1 MITSICSDLG
11 NRLVARG
18 NSASNEI
25 ESRWNRRIRF
35 TLVIPALNEAQALAS
50 TLERALAARRDV
62 IEKTPVAEM
71 NVVLVN
77 DGSTDATQ
85 AIADKYPEVIKV
97 HFEKNRGYGA
107 AIKEGFRV
115 TDADLVGFMD
125 ADATCDPCFCVELIN
140 ALLTEDSDM
149 SVGSRMNGESEML
162 PIRRLGN
169 FVFARL
175 VGTVSGKKLTD
186 CASGMRVLRRDTLRQ
201 LHPLPD
207 GLHFT
212 PAMTCLALFHPVLKI
227 TEIPMPYKE
236 RVGHSKLHV
245 LEDGF
250 KFLFTIL
257 FTAALFNPIKSLAS
271 FGVLFLL
278 LGLVTCA
285 VAAGF
290 GENAPVLFVW
300 CGAFIVVMLQAI
312 FIGFLSHQALHVLLG
327 PSRLRG
333 FGESLLQ
340 RYICTERMI
349 RAAVIIFA
357 LGLAFY
363 AGHAF
368 LPQPWNTLLAI
379 VGALVVVFAGW
390 TALAGVILRVIWTA
404 NERRNAERE
413 DPFAVTA
420 K

>member
-1 MITSICSDLG
+1 
-11 NRLVARG
+11 
-18 NSASNEI
+18 
-25 ESRWNRRIRF
+25 
-35 TLVIPALNEAQALAS
+35 VIPALNEALALAS

-62 IEKTPVAEM
+62 TEKTPVAEM

-85 AIADKYPEVIKV
+85 AIADKYSEIIKI

-115 TDADLVGFMD
+115 TDADLLGFMD
-125 ADATCDPCFCVELIN
+125 ADGTCDPCFCVELIN
-140 ALLTEDSDM
+140 ALLSNDSDM
-149 SVGSRMNGESEML
+149 SVGSRMNGNSEMPL
-162 PIRRLGN
+162 VRRFGN
-169 FVFARL
+169 FIFARL

-186 CASGMRVLRRDTLRQ
+186 CASGMRVLRRTTLRQ

-212 PAMTCLALFHPVLKI
+212 PAMTCLALLHPLLKI
-227 TEIPMPYKE
+227 TEVPMPYKE
-236 RVGHSKLHV
+236 RVGHSKLRV
-245 LEDGF
+245 IEDGF

-257 FTAALFNPIKSLAS
+257 FTAALFNPIKSLVS
-271 FGVLFLL
+271 FGALFLL
-278 LGLVTCA
+278 FGLMTCA
-285 VAAGF
+285 VGAGF
-290 GENAPVLFVW
+290 GESAPVLFAW
-300 CGAFIVVMLQAI
+300 CGAFIVVMLQAV

-327 PSRLRG
+327 PWRLSG

-340 RYICTERMI
+340 RYICTKRMI

-357 LGLAFY
+357 LGLAAY
-363 AGHAF
+363 AVHAF
-368 LPQPWNTLLAI
+368 LPQPWNTLVAI